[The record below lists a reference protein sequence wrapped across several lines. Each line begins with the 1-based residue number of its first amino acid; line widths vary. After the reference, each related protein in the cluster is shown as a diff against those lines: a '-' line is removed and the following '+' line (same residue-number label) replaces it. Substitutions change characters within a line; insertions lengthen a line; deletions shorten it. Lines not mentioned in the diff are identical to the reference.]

1 MLNDMTDSFSIAH
14 LKVVNFKGVRSFDCD
29 FSESTNAIVGANGA
43 GKSTILC
50 AINVL
55 FSWFVARV
63 RNSKGN
69 GDTIK
74 DEDITKGE
82 SECLLEVRLSNGVWW
97 KLYKQRSS
105 SRKRPTDKTNL
116 TEMMA
121 FINDIL
127 IANEKD
133 VDKAFLPLSERTPLA
148 GHLDNA
154 VRGIAKAEG

>member
-1 MLNDMTDSFSIAH
+1 MTDSFSIAH

-133 VDKAFLPLSERTPLA
+133 VDKASLPLSERTPLA